1 MSETPKDGPDPQDDD
16 LAQALREEVEKAASP
31 DDTTDENE
39 IDEPAFKNDP
49 EAMDA
54 PPPG

>member
-16 LAQALREEVEKAASP
+16 LAQDLREEVEKAASP
-31 DDTTDENE
+31 DGTTDERH
-39 IDEPAFKNDP
+39 IDEPAFKNDA